1 MTAFAILNLF
11 TAVLV
16 DSMQILQ
23 QNYSY
28 ERTQQ
33 STAKVVTDEMVDVK
47 ADLLALTQE
56 IRQLREDMARK

>member
-1 MTAFAILNLF
+1 
-11 TAVLV
+11 
-16 DSMQILQ
+16 LQ

-28 ERTQQ
+28 ERSQQ

-56 IRQLREDMARK
+56 IRQLRDDIARK